1 MKIPRIYPDTSIFGG
16 YFDEEFR
23 LRTRALFD
31 MVGQGRAV
39 LVISDILVT
48 ELAPSPPRV
57 RSLLPGLPR
66 QAVELVFAD
75 DESEHLRD
83 AYLRAGA
90 VGPRHH
96 RDAHHIAL
104 ATVARADLLVS
115 WNFKHIVRY
124 DRIRVFNAVNLKEG
138 YPPIDIRSP
147 LEVVP

>member
-1 MKIPRIYPDTSIFGG
+1 MKVLCIYPDTSVVGG
-16 YFDEEFR
+16 CFDEEFT
-23 LRTRALFD
+23 LKSRALFS
-31 MVGQGRAV
+31 MVGRGGAV
-39 LVISDILVT
+39 PVISDILVN

-57 RSLLPGLPR
+57 RSLLSGLPR

-75 DESEHLRD
+75 DESEYLRD

-90 VGPRHH
+90 VGPRQHQ
-96 RDAHHIAL
+96 DAHHIAL

-124 DRIRVFNAVNLKEG
+124 DKIRVFNAVNLKEG

-147 LEVVP
+147 VEVVP